1 MNERQPPAVD
11 QRLSR
16 PERKIVLEDI
26 LRLFG
31 TKGWLDT
38 RAIQRVK
45 AGAADNDQ
53 RHPFAQLAAQNLQ
66 STTQPPFPL
75 TAQLDKLSIKINRP
89 QLSPADIKTLEAGR
103 KKVEAGK
110 E

>member
-16 PERKIVLEDI
+16 PERKIVLEDV

-38 RAIQRVK
+38 RVIQRVK

-66 STTQPPFPL
+66 S
-75 TAQLDKLSIKINRP
+75 LSLIHI
-89 QLSPADIKTLEAGR
+89 
-103 KKVEAGK
+103 
-110 E
+110 